1 MSWTGLSSTQWVS
14 YSNLQDAITYGYLPA
29 NTTAITTSDRWVRKD
44 QVSTY
49 VINDTSNGYYA
60 GKSSS
65 QWLAKRDITSNISS
79 TYTYDL
85 YYTLYSHGDFEGW
98 SNGANACAYSGYT
111 ALTIYSTNSSLSVGT
126 ILYSNASGGGFNF
139 ATISG
144 TLPYFYMP
152 SISSYVTLTW
162 AGNGYPFVVASIT
175 ACTTTYSL
183 TLVGELSSTLS
194 GQYLWY
200 KVGGGSWTQD
210 TTGALYAAPQT
221 LSTIYGISYG
231 TTVMLVVSDSSGPAI
246 GGSWI
251 PTNVATGGMP
261 SVTTGCTIL
270 GLTIYA
276 NTTGYAIGYAGG
288 GSGYC

>member
-183 TLVGELSSTLS
+183 TMDAEITASQS
-194 GQYLWY
+194 GAYLWY
-200 KVGGGSWTQD
+200 NVGGAGWIQIAT
-210 TTGALYAAPQT
+210 ALYGSVQT
-221 LSTIYGISYG
+221 LSPIYGISYG
-231 TTVMLVVSDSSGPAI
+231 TTVMLVIADYQGPVVA
-246 GGSWI
+246 GSWI
-251 PTNVATGGMP
+251 PTNIATGGMP
-261 SVTTGCTIL
+261 AYTTNCTIL

-276 NTTGYAIGYAGG
+276 DTVGYAIGYSPYGL
-288 GSGYC
+288 YLC